1 MPFFTN
7 QNSFINSEYKLNC
20 LDLMEILIGVISKDI
35 LTTKFK
41 QTVKENQ
48 EKLEQGTKKSKKPV
62 KNLRKK
68 LPLK

>member
-20 LDLMEILIGVISKDI
+20 LDLMEILIGVLSKDI
-35 LTTKFK
+35 LITKFK
-41 QTVKENQ
+41 QNVKENQ

-62 KNLRKK
+62 KSIRKK